1 MDGMRYRFLNN
12 SFVIIFVF
20 KVLTAKTPLF
30 LFEDFFLTIEVKWF
44 GLPLRRD
51 AKFCVSTPWENRCI
65 PRGWQC
71 FAFQHFRQYVIIS
84 IYLFGVL
91 WGLVKNS
98 GYISGCEDT
107 KIIGS

>member
-51 AKFCVSTPWENRCI
+51 AKFCVSTPWVVHFGS
-65 PRGWQC
+65 PWMVM
-71 FAFQHFRQYVIIS
+71 FAS
-84 IYLFGVL
+84 LYLS
-91 WGLVKNS
+91 K
-98 GYISGCEDT
+98 
-107 KIIGS
+107 KIIE